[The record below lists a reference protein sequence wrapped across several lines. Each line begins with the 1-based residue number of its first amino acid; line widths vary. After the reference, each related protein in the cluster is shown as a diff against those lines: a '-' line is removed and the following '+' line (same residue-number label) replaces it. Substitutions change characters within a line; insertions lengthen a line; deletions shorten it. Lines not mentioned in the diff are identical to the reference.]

1 MTGYLLRRALHA
13 LLVLLIVT
21 LAAFLLIHAVPGDPV
36 RIMLGAHAPPD
47 AVQRVRHQLGLDQS
61 VVHQF
66 GSFLAG
72 LPRGDLGTSINLQA
86 PVRDIIGPRIWPSVF
101 LLAYGT
107 LISVL
112 LAVPLGVLSALH
124 RNRPADHGIRVV
136 ATVGL
141 AMPSFWF
148 ALLLVEVFSLHL
160 GWLPVSGYGDGFVG
174 HLESLTLPA
183 ITVAFYLAPLII
195 RTLRSS
201 LIETLA
207 VGLRH
212 LRPRA
217 RLCGVARRRQARAP
231 QLADRDDHDPRDQHR
246 LPDQLDGRDRERVR
260 DPRPRLA
267 ARLVDPGARL
277 PHHLGADADLRGAGH
292 PGEPRR
298 RPLVRDRRPED
309 PALMAVDAARARTGR
324 ENEKLR
330 MLRAL
335 ERRARSERRWAT
347 LSLWIGVAIVGLL
360 ALAALLAPVLFPG
373 GPNNQDLLN
382 TLQPPSWQHP
392 FGTDNLGRDIFAR
405 TIYAARIDL
414 TVGLITTYVPLVLG
428 VLLGLLAGFRGGWLE
443 TVVMR
448 AVDVVVAFPFIVLV
462 LAVVAIVG
470 PGLLGVYIGITVVGW
485 ALYARLTRAEVLV
498 LKDHQF
504 VLAATS
510 LGFSRRRVMFRHVLP
525 NVIRPNLVFSTL
537 DIVLNILVLAS
548 LSFLGLGVQPP
559 AAEWGLMVA
568 EGQTF
573 LLTAW
578 WISTLPG
585 VVIVIAGVGFSL
597 VGDGLADR
605 LGRGRRGRVG
615 ENEGM
620 ILARRRGGRVTP

>member
-1 MTGYLLRRALHA
+1 M
-13 LLVLLIVT
+13 
-21 LAAFLLIHAVPGDPV
+21 
-36 RIMLGAHAPPD
+36 
-47 AVQRVRHQLGLDQS
+47 
-61 VVHQF
+61 
-66 GSFLAG
+66 
-72 LPRGDLGTSINLQA
+72 
-86 PVRDIIGPRIWPSVF
+86 
-101 LLAYGT
+101 
-107 LISVL
+107 
-112 LAVPLGVLSALH
+112 
-124 RNRPADHGIRVV
+124 
-136 ATVGL
+136 
-141 AMPSFWF
+141 
-148 ALLLVEVFSLHL
+148 
-160 GWLPVSGYGDGFVG
+160 
-174 HLESLTLPA
+174 A
-183 ITVAFYLAPLII
+183 I
-195 RTLRSS
+195 
-201 LIETLA
+201 
-207 VGLRH
+207 
-212 LRPRA
+212 
-217 RLCGVARRRQARAP
+217 
-231 QLADRDDHDPRDQHR
+231 
-246 LPDQLDGRDRERVR
+246 
-260 DPRPRLA
+260 
-267 ARLVDPGARL
+267 
-277 PHHLGADADLRGAGH
+277 
-292 PGEPRR
+292 
-298 RPLVRDRRPED
+298 
-309 PALMAVDAARARTGR
+309 DAARARPAR

-330 MLRAL
+330 MLRTL
-335 ERRARSERRWAT
+335 EKRARSERRWGTAT
-347 LSLWIGVAIVGLL
+347 LWVGIAIVGLM
-360 ALAALLAPVLFPG
+360 ALAALLAPVIFPG

-382 TLQPPSWQHP
+382 TLQPPSWEHP

-405 TIYAARIDL
+405 TFYAARIDL
-414 TVGLITTYVPLVLG
+414 MVGLITTYVPLVLG
-428 VLLGLLAGFRGGWLE
+428 VLLGLVAGYRGGWLE

-470 PGLLGVYIGITVVGW
+470 PGLRGVYIGITVVGW

-510 LGFSRRRVMFRHVLP
+510 LGYSRRRVMFRHILP

-620 ILARRRGGRVTP
+620 ILSVAEEGV